1 MPYPEIIESIDQEI
15 SKLRQAR
22 SLFDSLDTRTTPKS
36 TEVTEPREKRTYT
49 RRGSTMSEEAR
60 ARIGAAAKRR
70 WAEQRKS

>member
-22 SLFDSLDTRTTPKS
+22 RLFDGLDARTPSKG
-36 TEVTEPREKRTYT
+36 TEVPEPREKRTYT

-70 WAEQRKS
+70 WAEQRNS